1 MSINNS
7 EVNAV
12 LDRLKQV
19 YVVDKDS
26 ELAKSLEITP
36 QTLSTW
42 KARDKVPYS
51 ICVQI
56 SKERNLTLD
65 WLLTGEGQ
73 MYKNAPPPEQQLQ
86 ALTPKER
93 ALLELFKEL
102 NDKDQREIYQDA
114 EQKKHM
120 SDLERELKELKSIVE
135 QQKNVG

>member
-1 MSINNS
+1 
-7 EVNAV
+7 
-12 LDRLKQV
+12 
-19 YVVDKDS
+19 
-26 ELAKSLEITP
+26 
-36 QTLSTW
+36 
-42 KARDKVPYS
+42 
-51 ICVQI
+51 
-56 SKERNLTLD
+56 
-65 WLLTGEGQ
+65 

-102 NDKDQREIYQDA
+102 SDKDQREIYQDA